1 MKAYFKKLVA
11 ASASA
16 IALATGGVAQGDL
29 YKVSSIAPGMSPFV
43 VNTAIAKLVA
53 KHIPGVEMQVKAT
66 GAATKHMV
74 DAAKGKIDFLF
85 GSPTINWLLVNQI
98 GPYQSFT
105 DGAELEKNIGMIFAY
120 QIGPY
125 HYVVRAD
132 SGIETLEDIKGK
144 KVFIGPPGGAATR
157 VVAGAI
163 KQATGLEGE
172 TDYEVQK
179 FGFDA
184 AIQAFQDDKIDMIVL
199 PTNVPS
205 PSVEQFAL
213 TKQIRILDIPI
224 EKVKIR
230 TATGG
235 TINEIAADAYGE
247 NQVNESSITTHGA
260 IVNFSARMDLDEE
273 VVYQVTKTIWENLG
287 ELHETAK
294 WMESTINKENGLSFI
309 PNRLHPGAKRYY
321 QEMGW
326 TIPEAMIYEPKK

>member
-1 MKAYFKKLVA
+1 MC
-11 ASASA
+11 
-16 IALATGGVAQGDL
+16 
-29 YKVSSIAPGMSPFV
+29 
-43 VNTAIAKLVA
+43 
-53 KHIPGVEMQVKAT
+53 
-66 GAATKHMV
+66 
-74 DAAKGKIDFLF
+74 
-85 GSPTINWLLVNQI
+85 
-98 GPYQSFT
+98 
-105 DGAELEKNIGMIFAY
+105 
-120 QIGPY
+120 
-125 HYVVRAD
+125 
-132 SGIETLEDIKGK
+132 
-144 KVFIGPPGGAATR
+144 
-157 VVAGAI
+157 
-163 KQATGLEGE
+163 QA
-172 TDYEVQK
+172 
-179 FGFDA
+179 
-184 AIQAFQDDKIDMIVL
+184 
-199 PTNVPS
+199 

-309 PNRLHPGAKRYY
+309 PNRLHPGAERYY

-326 TIPEAMIYEPKK
+326 TIPEAMVYEPKK